1 MRKRPGRLVR
11 ADQVRLLLAV
21 GVVGLVEATIGFEV
35 EVGLHYEME
44 SEGELSWAKLCA
56 EQSKM
61 ARPHDPAV

>member
-1 MRKRPGRLVR
+1 M
-11 ADQVRLLLAV
+11 LAV
-21 GVVGLVEATIGFEV
+21 EVVGLVEATIGFEV